1 MSIGTVAA
9 TINMD
14 AVVHSAI
21 FLAFAGVGAMLVY
34 QGFALIWQAKNKFQ
48 GFIGVFTGIVGA
60 FTVFWGLANA
70 FPHNPNA
77 GTLPA
82 STGDTSSVNTNNS
95 GGGTII
101 NGL

>member
-34 QGFALIWQAKNKFQ
+34 QGFVTILQAKRISSRALLGFLRVLLVLSRCAGVWRTHFRITRTRVHFQ
-48 GFIGVFTGIVGA
+48 LVQVILVR
-60 FTVFWGLANA
+60 
-70 FPHNPNA
+70 
-77 GTLPA
+77 
-82 STGDTSSVNTNNS
+82 
-95 GGGTII
+95 
-101 NGL
+101 

>member
-34 QGFALIWQAKNKFQ
+34 QGFVTTLQAKNKFQ
-48 GFIGVFTGIVGA
+48 GFIGVFMGIVGA
-60 FTVFWGLANA
+60 FTVCWGLANA

-82 STGDTSSVNTNNS
+82 STGDTSSVSTNNS

>member
-34 QGFALIWQAKNKFQ
+34 RGFVAILQAKNKFQ
-48 GFIGVFTGIVGA
+48 GFYWGFYGYCWCFHGVLGFGERISA
-60 FTVFWGLANA
+60 
-70 FPHNPNA
+70 
-77 GTLPA
+77 
-82 STGDTSSVNTNNS
+82 
-95 GGGTII
+95 
-101 NGL
+101 

>member
-34 QGFALIWQAKNKFQ
+34 RGFVAIL
-48 GFIGVFTGIVGA
+48 
-60 FTVFWGLANA
+60 
-70 FPHNPNA
+70 
-77 GTLPA
+77 
-82 STGDTSSVNTNNS
+82 
-95 GGGTII
+95 
-101 NGL
+101 

>member
-1 MSIGTVAA
+1 MSISIVAA

-34 QGFALIWQAKNKFQ
+34 QGFSLICQAKNKFQ

-60 FTVFWGLANA
+60 FTVCWGLANA

-77 GTLPA
+77 GTLP
-82 STGDTSSVNTNNS
+82 SGSGDTSSVITDS
-95 GGGTII
+95 GSGDII
-101 NGL
+101 P

>member
-34 QGFALIWQAKNKFQ
+34 QGFVTILQAKNKFQ
-48 GFIGVFTGIVGA
+48 GFIGVLRVLL
-60 FTVFWGLANA
+60 VLSRC
-70 FPHNPNA
+70 A
-77 GTLPA
+77 GVWRTHFRITRTRVHFQL
-82 STGDTSSVNTNNS
+82 VQV
-95 GGGTII
+95 I
-101 NGL
+101 LVR

>member
-21 FLAFAGVGAMLVY
+21 FLAFAGVGAMMVY
-34 QGFALIWQAKNKFQ
+34 QGFVTILQAKNKFQ
-48 GFIGVFTGIVGA
+48 AFIGFIAGIVGA
-60 FTVFWGLANA
+60 FAVCWGLANA

-77 GTLPA
+77 GTLPG
-82 STGDTSSVNTNNS
+82 SSGDTSSVMNNS
-95 GGGTII
+95 GSADII
-101 NGL
+101 P

>member
-21 FLAFAGVGAMLVY
+21 FLAFAGVGAMMVY
-34 QGFALIWQAKNKFQ
+34 QGFVTILQAKNKFQ
-48 GFIGVFTGIVGA
+48 GFIGVFTGIVGI
-60 FTVFWGLANA
+60 FTVCWGLANA

-82 STGDTSSVNTNNS
+82 STGDTSSVSTNNS
-95 GGGTII
+95 GGGDII
-101 NGL
+101 P

>member
-34 QGFALIWQAKNKFQ
+34 QGFVTILQAKNKFQ
-48 GFIGVFTGIVGA
+48 GFIGA
-60 FTVFWGLANA
+60 FTVCWGLANA

-82 STGDTSSVNTNNS
+82 STGDTSSVSTNNS
-95 GGGTII
+95 GGGDII
-101 NGL
+101 P

>member
-34 QGFALIWQAKNKFQ
+34 QGFVTILQAKNKFQ
-48 GFIGVFTGIVGA
+48 GFLLGFLRVLLVLSRCAGVWRTHFRITRTRVHFQLVQVILVR
-60 FTVFWGLANA
+60 
-70 FPHNPNA
+70 
-77 GTLPA
+77 
-82 STGDTSSVNTNNS
+82 
-95 GGGTII
+95 
-101 NGL
+101 

>member
-21 FLAFAGVGAMLVY
+21 FLAFAGVGAMMVY
-34 QGFALIWQAKNKFQ
+34 QGFVTILQAKNKFQ

-60 FTVFWGLANA
+60 FTVCWGLANA

-82 STGDTSSVNTNNS
+82 STGDTSSVSTNNS
-95 GGGTII
+95 AATSRIS
-101 NGL
+101 